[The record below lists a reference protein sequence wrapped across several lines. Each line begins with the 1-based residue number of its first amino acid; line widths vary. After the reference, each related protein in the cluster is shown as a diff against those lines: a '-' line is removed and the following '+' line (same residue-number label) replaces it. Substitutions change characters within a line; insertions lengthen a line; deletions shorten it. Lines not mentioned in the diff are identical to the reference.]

1 MNPLA
6 ANLSSAS
13 RPTSATAQPVVR
25 NAADAQA
32 TLANR
37 LAERLGL
44 EPGALAS
51 KANDYTPEKVAGRIL
66 GFIEQ
71 RLQSE
76 QAAGADP
83 SKLKGLLEQARS
95 GVEKGF
101 AEARKILDGMGVLQG
116 KVASD
121 IDDTYQKIQDGF
133 SDLDKRFNPD
143 AALVEGS
150 TNIAAYS
157 ERFAA
162 QAETFDMEV
171 TTRDG
176 DRLRISI
183 AQASANW
190 SQSGVVASSNGNG
203 SSVVASSQSG
213 SLQIGAWQ
221 VSVEGEL
228 DDEERAAL
236 EKLFGQVQDLSNKF
250 YAGDLSGAFDR
261 AMALEMDGEQL
272 ASMSLRLTQ
281 TTVRQATDAYSAVAQ
296 DGGQAAS
303 ARGGH
308 GQLHRRRRQIGRRPL
323 QQIGRQAFT
332 RSRAQQPQLLG
343 PADQIP
349 ASIRQLV
356 ARRAVS
362 LVQLLQSTAHLVQIG
377 DKGNELV
384 VQLTSTFGNLARVLA
399 LALLAPEAVDHPQG
413 GQQGGRADN
422 HDVAVEGLLEQV
434 RLGLQR
440 SRKRGLDGHEQQH
453 EIQAVQAFQALVV
466 LAGQAFDV
474 ISQRQHMLLQGCLA
488 NDVILRRH
496 ILLIRSQADL
506 GVHHHLLVARQINQ
520 HIRLKALTI
529 RPLVSS

>member
-6 ANLSSAS
+6 SNLSSAS
-13 RPTSATAQPVVR
+13 RPTAAAAQPVVR

-44 EPGALAS
+44 EPGALAG
-51 KANDYTPEKVAGRIL
+51 KTNDYTPEKVAGRIL
-66 GFIEQ
+66 SFIEQ

-76 QAAGADP
+76 QAGGADTG
-83 SKLKGLLEQARS
+83 KLQKLLDQARN

-133 SDLDKRFNPD
+133 SDLNKRFNPD
-143 AALVEGS
+143 AALVEDS

-236 EKLFGQVQDLSNKF
+236 EKLFGQVQELSNKF

-303 ARGGH
+303 AVNSS
-308 GQLHRRRRQIGRRPL
+308 LIDY
-323 QQIGRQAFT
+323 
-332 RSRAQQPQLLG
+332 AQ
-343 PADQIP
+343 
-349 ASIRQLV
+349 
-356 ARRAVS
+356 
-362 LVQLLQSTAHLVQIG
+362 
-377 DKGNELV
+377 
-384 VQLTSTFGNLARVLA
+384 
-399 LALLAPEAVDHPQG
+399 
-413 GQQGGRADN
+413 
-422 HDVAVEGLLEQV
+422 GLLDALRSANQVAEEGSAKGSLLDLLKGGFSLDERFDSGRLDKAEQLNS
-434 RLGLQR
+434 RLLDGLQNLLNPA
-440 SRKRGLDGHEQQH
+440 LD
-453 EIQAVQAFQALVV
+453 
-466 LAGQAFDV
+466 
-474 ISQRQHMLLQGCLA
+474 
-488 NDVILRRH
+488 
-496 ILLIRSQADL
+496 
-506 GVHHHLLVARQINQ
+506 
-520 HIRLKALTI
+520 
-529 RPLVSS
+529 SSKSTDA

>member
-6 ANLSSAS
+6 SNLSSAS
-13 RPTSATAQPVVR
+13 RPTAAAAQPVVR

-44 EPGALAS
+44 EPGALAG

-66 GFIEQ
+66 SFIEQ

-76 QAAGADP
+76 QAGGADTG
-83 SKLKGLLEQARS
+83 KLQKLLDQARS

-133 SDLDKRFNPD
+133 SDLNKRFNPD

-190 SQSGVVASSNGNG
+190 SQSGVVASSNGNS

-236 EKLFGQVQDLSNKF
+236 EKLFGQVQELSNKF

-303 ARGGH
+303 AVNSS
-308 GQLHRRRRQIGRRPL
+308 LIDY
-323 QQIGRQAFT
+323 
-332 RSRAQQPQLLG
+332 AQ
-343 PADQIP
+343 
-349 ASIRQLV
+349 
-356 ARRAVS
+356 
-362 LVQLLQSTAHLVQIG
+362 
-377 DKGNELV
+377 
-384 VQLTSTFGNLARVLA
+384 
-399 LALLAPEAVDHPQG
+399 
-413 GQQGGRADN
+413 
-422 HDVAVEGLLEQV
+422 GLLDALRSANQVAEQGSAKGSLLDLLKGGFSLDERFDSG
-434 RLGLQR
+434 RLDKAEQLNSRLLDGLQNLLNPA
-440 SRKRGLDGHEQQH
+440 LD
-453 EIQAVQAFQALVV
+453 
-466 LAGQAFDV
+466 
-474 ISQRQHMLLQGCLA
+474 
-488 NDVILRRH
+488 
-496 ILLIRSQADL
+496 
-506 GVHHHLLVARQINQ
+506 
-520 HIRLKALTI
+520 
-529 RPLVSS
+529 SSKSTDA

>member
-190 SQSGVVASSNGNG
+190 SQSGAVVSSNGNG
-203 SSVVASSQSG
+203 SSLVASSQSG
-213 SLQIGAWQ
+213 SMQIGAWQ

-261 AMALEMDGEQL
+261 AMALDMDGEQL

-303 ARGGH
+303 AVNSS
-308 GQLHRRRRQIGRRPL
+308 LIDY
-323 QQIGRQAFT
+323 
-332 RSRAQQPQLLG
+332 AQ
-343 PADQIP
+343 
-349 ASIRQLV
+349 
-356 ARRAVS
+356 
-362 LVQLLQSTAHLVQIG
+362 
-377 DKGNELV
+377 
-384 VQLTSTFGNLARVLA
+384 
-399 LALLAPEAVDHPQG
+399 
-413 GQQGGRADN
+413 
-422 HDVAVEGLLEQV
+422 GLLDALRSANQVAEEGTAKTSLLDMLKGGFSLDERFDSGRLDKAEQLNS
-434 RLGLQR
+434 RLLDGLQNLLNPA
-440 SRKRGLDGHEQQH
+440 LD
-453 EIQAVQAFQALVV
+453 
-466 LAGQAFDV
+466 
-474 ISQRQHMLLQGCLA
+474 
-488 NDVILRRH
+488 
-496 ILLIRSQADL
+496 
-506 GVHHHLLVARQINQ
+506 
-520 HIRLKALTI
+520 
-529 RPLVSS
+529 SSKSTDA

>member
-6 ANLSSAS
+6 SLLSSPS
-13 RPTSATAQPVVR
+13 RSAAATAQPPVR
-25 NAADAQA
+25 NPAADAQA

-44 EPGALAS
+44 EPGALAG

-83 SKLKGLLEQARS
+83 SKLQGLLEQARS

-133 SDLDKRFNPD
+133 SALDKRFNP
-143 AALVEGS
+143 S
-150 TNIAAYS
+150 TPASTGNVAVAAYS

-162 QAETFDMEV
+162 KAETFEMQV

-190 SQSGVVASSNGNG
+190 SQSAVAASSDGKT
-203 SSVVASSQSG
+203 SSLVASSQSG

-228 DDEERAAL
+228 DDEERGAL
-236 EKLFGQVQDLSNKF
+236 EKLFSQVQDLSNKF

-303 ARGGH
+303 AVNSSLIDYAQGLLDALRSANQVAEEGSAKGNLLDLLKGGFSLDERFDSARLDKAE
-308 GQLHRRRRQIGRRPL
+308 QLNNR
-323 QQIGRQAFT
+323 
-332 RSRAQQPQLLG
+332 LLDG
-343 PADQIP
+343 
-349 ASIRQLV
+349 
-356 ARRAVS
+356 
-362 LVQLLQSTAHLVQIG
+362 LQSLL
-377 DKGNELV
+377 NP
-384 VQLTSTFGNLARVLA
+384 A
-399 LALLAPEAVDHPQG
+399 LDSSKS
-413 GQQGGRADN
+413 AD
-422 HDVAVEGLLEQV
+422 V
-434 RLGLQR
+434 
-440 SRKRGLDGHEQQH
+440 
-453 EIQAVQAFQALVV
+453 
-466 LAGQAFDV
+466 
-474 ISQRQHMLLQGCLA
+474 
-488 NDVILRRH
+488 
-496 ILLIRSQADL
+496 
-506 GVHHHLLVARQINQ
+506 
-520 HIRLKALTI
+520 
-529 RPLVSS
+529 

>member
-44 EPGALAS
+44 EPGALAG

-213 SLQIGAWQ
+213 NLQIGAWQ

-261 AMALEMDGEQL
+261 AMALDMDGEQL

-303 ARGGH
+303 AVNSS
-308 GQLHRRRRQIGRRPL
+308 LIDY
-323 QQIGRQAFT
+323 
-332 RSRAQQPQLLG
+332 AQ
-343 PADQIP
+343 
-349 ASIRQLV
+349 
-356 ARRAVS
+356 
-362 LVQLLQSTAHLVQIG
+362 
-377 DKGNELV
+377 
-384 VQLTSTFGNLARVLA
+384 
-399 LALLAPEAVDHPQG
+399 
-413 GQQGGRADN
+413 
-422 HDVAVEGLLEQV
+422 GLLDALRSANQVAEEGTAKTSLLDMLKGGFSLDERFDSGRLDKAEQLNS
-434 RLGLQR
+434 RLLDGLQNLLNPA
-440 SRKRGLDGHEQQH
+440 LD
-453 EIQAVQAFQALVV
+453 
-466 LAGQAFDV
+466 
-474 ISQRQHMLLQGCLA
+474 
-488 NDVILRRH
+488 
-496 ILLIRSQADL
+496 
-506 GVHHHLLVARQINQ
+506 
-520 HIRLKALTI
+520 
-529 RPLVSS
+529 SSKSSDA

>member
-44 EPGALAS
+44 EPGALAG

-213 SLQIGAWQ
+213 NLQIGAWQ

-261 AMALEMDGEQL
+261 AMALDMDGEQL

-303 ARGGH
+303 AVNSS
-308 GQLHRRRRQIGRRPL
+308 LIDY
-323 QQIGRQAFT
+323 
-332 RSRAQQPQLLG
+332 AQ
-343 PADQIP
+343 
-349 ASIRQLV
+349 
-356 ARRAVS
+356 
-362 LVQLLQSTAHLVQIG
+362 
-377 DKGNELV
+377 
-384 VQLTSTFGNLARVLA
+384 
-399 LALLAPEAVDHPQG
+399 
-413 GQQGGRADN
+413 
-422 HDVAVEGLLEQV
+422 GLLDALRSASQVAEEGTAKTSLLDMLKGGFSLDERFDSGRLDKAEQLNS
-434 RLGLQR
+434 RLLDGLQNLLNPA
-440 SRKRGLDGHEQQH
+440 LD
-453 EIQAVQAFQALVV
+453 
-466 LAGQAFDV
+466 
-474 ISQRQHMLLQGCLA
+474 S
-488 NDVILRRH
+488 
-496 ILLIRSQADL
+496 SKSAD
-506 GVHHHLLVARQINQ
+506 A
-520 HIRLKALTI
+520 
-529 RPLVSS
+529 

>member
-32 TLANR
+32 TLSNR

-44 EPGALAS
+44 EPGALAG

-213 SLQIGAWQ
+213 SMQIGGWQ

-303 ARGGH
+303 AVNSS
-308 GQLHRRRRQIGRRPL
+308 LIDY
-323 QQIGRQAFT
+323 
-332 RSRAQQPQLLG
+332 AQ
-343 PADQIP
+343 
-349 ASIRQLV
+349 
-356 ARRAVS
+356 
-362 LVQLLQSTAHLVQIG
+362 
-377 DKGNELV
+377 
-384 VQLTSTFGNLARVLA
+384 
-399 LALLAPEAVDHPQG
+399 
-413 GQQGGRADN
+413 
-422 HDVAVEGLLEQV
+422 GLLDALRSANQVAEEGTAKTSLLDMLKGGFSLDERFDSGRLDKAEQLNS
-434 RLGLQR
+434 RLLDGLQNLLNPA
-440 SRKRGLDGHEQQH
+440 LD
-453 EIQAVQAFQALVV
+453 
-466 LAGQAFDV
+466 
-474 ISQRQHMLLQGCLA
+474 
-488 NDVILRRH
+488 
-496 ILLIRSQADL
+496 
-506 GVHHHLLVARQINQ
+506 
-520 HIRLKALTI
+520 
-529 RPLVSS
+529 SSKSSDA

>member
-6 ANLSSAS
+6 SNLSSAS
-13 RPTSATAQPVVR
+13 RPTAAAAQPVVR

-44 EPGALAS
+44 EPGALAG
-51 KANDYTPEKVAGRIL
+51 KTNDYTPEKVAGRIL
-66 GFIEQ
+66 SFIEQ

-76 QAAGADP
+76 QAGGADTG
-83 SKLKGLLEQARS
+83 KLQKLLDQARN

-133 SDLDKRFNPD
+133 SDLNKRFNPD

-213 SLQIGAWQ
+213 SLQIGGWQ

-236 EKLFGQVQDLSNKF
+236 EKLFGQVQELSNKF

-303 ARGGH
+303 AVNSS
-308 GQLHRRRRQIGRRPL
+308 LIDY
-323 QQIGRQAFT
+323 
-332 RSRAQQPQLLG
+332 AQ
-343 PADQIP
+343 
-349 ASIRQLV
+349 
-356 ARRAVS
+356 
-362 LVQLLQSTAHLVQIG
+362 
-377 DKGNELV
+377 
-384 VQLTSTFGNLARVLA
+384 
-399 LALLAPEAVDHPQG
+399 
-413 GQQGGRADN
+413 
-422 HDVAVEGLLEQV
+422 GLLDALRSANQVAEQGSAKGSLLDLLKGGFSLDERFDSG
-434 RLGLQR
+434 RLDKAEQLNSRLLDGLQNLLNPA
-440 SRKRGLDGHEQQH
+440 LD
-453 EIQAVQAFQALVV
+453 
-466 LAGQAFDV
+466 
-474 ISQRQHMLLQGCLA
+474 
-488 NDVILRRH
+488 
-496 ILLIRSQADL
+496 
-506 GVHHHLLVARQINQ
+506 
-520 HIRLKALTI
+520 
-529 RPLVSS
+529 SSKSTDA

>member
-44 EPGALAS
+44 EPGALAG

-66 GFIEQ
+66 SFIEQ

-133 SDLDKRFNPD
+133 SDLNKRFNPD

-150 TNIAAYS
+150 TTIAAYS

-213 SLQIGAWQ
+213 SMQIGAWQ

-281 TTVRQATDAYSAVAQ
+281 TTVRQATDAYSTVAQ

-303 ARGGH
+303 AVNSS
-308 GQLHRRRRQIGRRPL
+308 LIDY
-323 QQIGRQAFT
+323 
-332 RSRAQQPQLLG
+332 AQ
-343 PADQIP
+343 
-349 ASIRQLV
+349 
-356 ARRAVS
+356 
-362 LVQLLQSTAHLVQIG
+362 
-377 DKGNELV
+377 
-384 VQLTSTFGNLARVLA
+384 
-399 LALLAPEAVDHPQG
+399 
-413 GQQGGRADN
+413 
-422 HDVAVEGLLEQV
+422 GLLEALRSANQV
-434 RLGLQR
+434 ADEGTAKTSLLDMLKGGFSLDERFDSGRLDKAEQLNSRLLDGLQNLLNPA
-440 SRKRGLDGHEQQH
+440 LD
-453 EIQAVQAFQALVV
+453 
-466 LAGQAFDV
+466 
-474 ISQRQHMLLQGCLA
+474 
-488 NDVILRRH
+488 
-496 ILLIRSQADL
+496 
-506 GVHHHLLVARQINQ
+506 
-520 HIRLKALTI
+520 
-529 RPLVSS
+529 SSKSKDA

>member
-44 EPGALAS
+44 EPGALAG

-143 AALVEGS
+143 AALVGGS

-162 QAETFDMEV
+162 QAESFDMEV

-303 ARGGH
+303 AVNSS
-308 GQLHRRRRQIGRRPL
+308 LIDY
-323 QQIGRQAFT
+323 
-332 RSRAQQPQLLG
+332 AQ
-343 PADQIP
+343 
-349 ASIRQLV
+349 
-356 ARRAVS
+356 
-362 LVQLLQSTAHLVQIG
+362 
-377 DKGNELV
+377 
-384 VQLTSTFGNLARVLA
+384 
-399 LALLAPEAVDHPQG
+399 
-413 GQQGGRADN
+413 
-422 HDVAVEGLLEQV
+422 GLLDALRSANQVAEEGTAKTSLLDMLKGGFSLDERFDSGRLDKAEQLNS
-434 RLGLQR
+434 RLLDGLQNLLNPA
-440 SRKRGLDGHEQQH
+440 LD
-453 EIQAVQAFQALVV
+453 
-466 LAGQAFDV
+466 
-474 ISQRQHMLLQGCLA
+474 S
-488 NDVILRRH
+488 
-496 ILLIRSQADL
+496 SKSAD
-506 GVHHHLLVARQINQ
+506 A
-520 HIRLKALTI
+520 
-529 RPLVSS
+529 

>member
-1 MNPLA
+1 
-6 ANLSSAS
+6 
-13 RPTSATAQPVVR
+13 VR

-143 AALVEGS
+143 AALVGGS

-261 AMALEMDGEQL
+261 AMALDMDGEQL

-303 ARGGH
+303 AVNSS
-308 GQLHRRRRQIGRRPL
+308 LIDY
-323 QQIGRQAFT
+323 
-332 RSRAQQPQLLG
+332 AQ
-343 PADQIP
+343 
-349 ASIRQLV
+349 
-356 ARRAVS
+356 
-362 LVQLLQSTAHLVQIG
+362 
-377 DKGNELV
+377 
-384 VQLTSTFGNLARVLA
+384 
-399 LALLAPEAVDHPQG
+399 
-413 GQQGGRADN
+413 
-422 HDVAVEGLLEQV
+422 GLLDALRSASQVAEEGTAKTSLLDMLKGGFSLDERFDSGRLDKAEQLNS
-434 RLGLQR
+434 RLLDGLQN
-440 SRKRGLDGHEQQH
+440 
-453 EIQAVQAFQALVV
+453 
-466 LAGQAFDV
+466 
-474 ISQRQHMLLQGCLA
+474 LLNPA
-488 NDVILRRH
+488 
-496 ILLIRSQADL
+496 
-506 GVHHHLLVARQINQ
+506 
-520 HIRLKALTI
+520 
-529 RPLVSS
+529 LVSSKSADA

>member
-83 SKLKGLLEQARS
+83 SKLKDLLEQARS

-213 SLQIGAWQ
+213 NLQIGAWQ

-261 AMALEMDGEQL
+261 AMALDMDGEQL

-303 ARGGH
+303 AVNSS
-308 GQLHRRRRQIGRRPL
+308 LIDY
-323 QQIGRQAFT
+323 
-332 RSRAQQPQLLG
+332 AQ
-343 PADQIP
+343 
-349 ASIRQLV
+349 
-356 ARRAVS
+356 
-362 LVQLLQSTAHLVQIG
+362 
-377 DKGNELV
+377 
-384 VQLTSTFGNLARVLA
+384 
-399 LALLAPEAVDHPQG
+399 
-413 GQQGGRADN
+413 
-422 HDVAVEGLLEQV
+422 GLLDALRSANQVAEEGTAKTSLLDMLKGGFSLDERFDSGRLDKAEQLNS
-434 RLGLQR
+434 RLLDGLQNLLNPA
-440 SRKRGLDGHEQQH
+440 LD
-453 EIQAVQAFQALVV
+453 
-466 LAGQAFDV
+466 
-474 ISQRQHMLLQGCLA
+474 S
-488 NDVILRRH
+488 
-496 ILLIRSQADL
+496 SKSAD
-506 GVHHHLLVARQINQ
+506 A
-520 HIRLKALTI
+520 
-529 RPLVSS
+529 

>member
-6 ANLSSAS
+6 SNLSSAS

-44 EPGALAS
+44 EPGALAG

-76 QAAGADP
+76 QAAGADTG
-83 SKLKGLLEQARS
+83 KLQKLLDQARS

-143 AALVEGS
+143 AALVDG
-150 TNIAAYS
+150 TTKLAAYS

-213 SLQIGAWQ
+213 SMQIGAWQ

-303 ARGGH
+303 AVNSS
-308 GQLHRRRRQIGRRPL
+308 LIDY
-323 QQIGRQAFT
+323 
-332 RSRAQQPQLLG
+332 AQ
-343 PADQIP
+343 
-349 ASIRQLV
+349 
-356 ARRAVS
+356 
-362 LVQLLQSTAHLVQIG
+362 
-377 DKGNELV
+377 
-384 VQLTSTFGNLARVLA
+384 
-399 LALLAPEAVDHPQG
+399 
-413 GQQGGRADN
+413 
-422 HDVAVEGLLEQV
+422 GLLEALRSANQV
-434 RLGLQR
+434 AEEGTAKTSLLDMLKGGFSLDERFDSGRLDKAEQLNSRLLDGLQNLLNPA
-440 SRKRGLDGHEQQH
+440 LD
-453 EIQAVQAFQALVV
+453 
-466 LAGQAFDV
+466 
-474 ISQRQHMLLQGCLA
+474 
-488 NDVILRRH
+488 
-496 ILLIRSQADL
+496 
-506 GVHHHLLVARQINQ
+506 
-520 HIRLKALTI
+520 
-529 RPLVSS
+529 SSKSTNA

>member
-1 MNPLA
+1 MNFAMNPLA

-13 RPTSATAQPVVR
+13 RPTSVTAQPAVR
-25 NAADAQA
+25 NAADAQV

-44 EPGALAS
+44 EPGALAG

-121 IDDTYQKIQDGF
+121 IDDTYQKLQSGF

-162 QAETFDMEV
+162 QAETFEMQV

-190 SQSGVVASSNGNG
+190 SQSGVVASNNDNG

-236 EKLFGQVQDLSNKF
+236 EKLFGQVQDLSDKF

-303 ARGGH
+303 AVNSS
-308 GQLHRRRRQIGRRPL
+308 LIDY
-323 QQIGRQAFT
+323 
-332 RSRAQQPQLLG
+332 AQ
-343 PADQIP
+343 
-349 ASIRQLV
+349 
-356 ARRAVS
+356 
-362 LVQLLQSTAHLVQIG
+362 
-377 DKGNELV
+377 
-384 VQLTSTFGNLARVLA
+384 
-399 LALLAPEAVDHPQG
+399 
-413 GQQGGRADN
+413 
-422 HDVAVEGLLEQV
+422 GLLEALRSANQV
-434 RLGLQR
+434 AEEGTAKTSLLDLLKGGFSLDERFDSGRLDKAEQLNSRLLDGLQNLLNPA
-440 SRKRGLDGHEQQH
+440 LD
-453 EIQAVQAFQALVV
+453 
-466 LAGQAFDV
+466 
-474 ISQRQHMLLQGCLA
+474 
-488 NDVILRRH
+488 
-496 ILLIRSQADL
+496 
-506 GVHHHLLVARQINQ
+506 
-520 HIRLKALTI
+520 
-529 RPLVSS
+529 SSKSTDA

>member
-190 SQSGVVASSNGNG
+190 SQSGIVASSNGNG

-221 VSVEGEL
+221 ISVEGEL

-281 TTVRQATDAYSAVAQ
+281 TTMRQATDAYSAVAQ

-303 ARGGH
+303 AVNSS
-308 GQLHRRRRQIGRRPL
+308 LIDY
-323 QQIGRQAFT
+323 
-332 RSRAQQPQLLG
+332 AQ
-343 PADQIP
+343 
-349 ASIRQLV
+349 
-356 ARRAVS
+356 
-362 LVQLLQSTAHLVQIG
+362 
-377 DKGNELV
+377 
-384 VQLTSTFGNLARVLA
+384 
-399 LALLAPEAVDHPQG
+399 
-413 GQQGGRADN
+413 
-422 HDVAVEGLLEQV
+422 GLLDALRSANQVAEEGTAKTSLLDMLKGGFSLDERFDSGRLDKAEQLNS
-434 RLGLQR
+434 RLLDGLQNLLNPA
-440 SRKRGLDGHEQQH
+440 LD
-453 EIQAVQAFQALVV
+453 
-466 LAGQAFDV
+466 
-474 ISQRQHMLLQGCLA
+474 
-488 NDVILRRH
+488 
-496 ILLIRSQADL
+496 
-506 GVHHHLLVARQINQ
+506 
-520 HIRLKALTI
+520 
-529 RPLVSS
+529 SSKSSDA

>member
-6 ANLSSAS
+6 SNLSSAS
-13 RPTSATAQPVVR
+13 RPTSVTAQPVVR

-44 EPGALAS
+44 EPGALAG

-66 GFIEQ
+66 SFIEQ

-76 QAAGADP
+76 QAAGADTG
-83 SKLKGLLEQARS
+83 KLQKLLDQARS

-133 SDLDKRFNPD
+133 SDLNKRFNPD

-150 TNIAAYS
+150 TKIAAYS

-162 QAETFDMEV
+162 KAETFEMEV

-228 DDEERAAL
+228 DDKERAAL
-236 EKLFGQVQDLSNKF
+236 EKLFGQVQELSNKF

-303 ARGGH
+303 AVNSS
-308 GQLHRRRRQIGRRPL
+308 LIDY
-323 QQIGRQAFT
+323 
-332 RSRAQQPQLLG
+332 AQ
-343 PADQIP
+343 
-349 ASIRQLV
+349 
-356 ARRAVS
+356 
-362 LVQLLQSTAHLVQIG
+362 
-377 DKGNELV
+377 
-384 VQLTSTFGNLARVLA
+384 
-399 LALLAPEAVDHPQG
+399 
-413 GQQGGRADN
+413 
-422 HDVAVEGLLEQV
+422 GLLEALRSANQV
-434 RLGLQR
+434 VEEGTGKTSLLDLLKGGFSLDERFDSGRLDKAEQLNSRLLDGLQNLLNPA
-440 SRKRGLDGHEQQH
+440 LD
-453 EIQAVQAFQALVV
+453 
-466 LAGQAFDV
+466 
-474 ISQRQHMLLQGCLA
+474 
-488 NDVILRRH
+488 
-496 ILLIRSQADL
+496 
-506 GVHHHLLVARQINQ
+506 
-520 HIRLKALTI
+520 
-529 RPLVSS
+529 SSKSTDA

>member
-13 RPTSATAQPVVR
+13 RPSSITAQPAIR

-44 EPGALAS
+44 EPGSLAG
-51 KANDYTPEKVAGRIL
+51 KANDFSPEKVAGRIL

-76 QAAGADP
+76 QAAGADTA
-83 SKLKGLLEQARS
+83 KLQKFLDQARE

-133 SDLDKRFNPD
+133 SGLSQRFNPD

-150 TNIAAYS
+150 SSIAAYS

-162 QAETFDMEV
+162 QAETFEMSV

-190 SQSGVVASSNGNG
+190 SQTGVVASSNGQG
-203 SSVVASSQSG
+203 SSAVASSQSG

-221 VSVEGEL
+221 ISVEGEL
-228 DDEERAAL
+228 DDEERGAL
-236 EKLFGQVQDLSNKF
+236 EKLFGQVQELSNKF

-281 TTVRQATDAYSAVAQ
+281 TTVRQATDTYSSVAQ
-296 DGGQAAS
+296 EGGQAAS
-303 ARGGH
+303 AVNKS
-308 GQLHRRRRQIGRRPL
+308 LIDY
-323 QQIGRQAFT
+323 
-332 RSRAQQPQLLG
+332 AQGMLDAL
-343 PADQIP
+343 
-349 ASIRQLV
+349 RNVNQLV
-356 ARRAVS
+356 AEGTDKTS
-362 LVQLLQSTAHLVQIG
+362 LLDLLKGGFSLDERFDSARL
-377 DKGNELV
+377 DKAERLN
-384 VQLTSTFGNLARVLA
+384 SR
-399 LALLAPEAVDHPQG
+399 
-413 GQQGGRADN
+413 
-422 HDVAVEGLLEQV
+422 LLES
-434 RLGLQR
+434 LQNLR
-440 SRKRGLDGHEQQH
+440 DP
-453 EIQAVQAFQALVV
+453 ALE
-466 LAGQAFDV
+466 
-474 ISQRQHMLLQGCLA
+474 
-488 NDVILRRH
+488 
-496 ILLIRSQADL
+496 
-506 GVHHHLLVARQINQ
+506 
-520 HIRLKALTI
+520 
-529 RPLVSS
+529 SSKTTDA

>member
-6 ANLSSAS
+6 SLLSSPS
-13 RPTSATAQPVVR
+13 RSAAATAQPPVR
-25 NAADAQA
+25 NPAADAQA

-44 EPGALAS
+44 EPGALAG

-83 SKLKGLLEQARS
+83 SKLQGLLDQARS

-133 SDLDKRFNPD
+133 SALDKRFNP
-143 AALVEGS
+143 S
-150 TNIAAYS
+150 TPASTGNVAVAAYS

-162 QAETFDMEV
+162 QAETFEMQV

-190 SQSGVVASSNGNG
+190 SQSAVAASSDGKT
-203 SSVVASSQSG
+203 SSLVASSQSG

-228 DDEERAAL
+228 DDEERGAL
-236 EKLFGQVQDLSNKF
+236 EKLFSQVQELSNKF

-303 ARGGH
+303 AVNSSLIDYAQGLLDALRSANQVAEEGSAKGNLLDLLKGGFSLDERFDSARLDKAE
-308 GQLHRRRRQIGRRPL
+308 QLNNR
-323 QQIGRQAFT
+323 
-332 RSRAQQPQLLG
+332 LLDG
-343 PADQIP
+343 
-349 ASIRQLV
+349 
-356 ARRAVS
+356 
-362 LVQLLQSTAHLVQIG
+362 LQSLL
-377 DKGNELV
+377 NP
-384 VQLTSTFGNLARVLA
+384 A
-399 LALLAPEAVDHPQG
+399 LDSSKS
-413 GQQGGRADN
+413 AD
-422 HDVAVEGLLEQV
+422 V
-434 RLGLQR
+434 
-440 SRKRGLDGHEQQH
+440 
-453 EIQAVQAFQALVV
+453 
-466 LAGQAFDV
+466 
-474 ISQRQHMLLQGCLA
+474 
-488 NDVILRRH
+488 
-496 ILLIRSQADL
+496 
-506 GVHHHLLVARQINQ
+506 
-520 HIRLKALTI
+520 
-529 RPLVSS
+529 

>member
-13 RPTSATAQPVVR
+13 RPASATAQPVVR

-44 EPGALAS
+44 EPGALAG

-83 SKLKGLLEQARS
+83 NKLKGLLEQARS

-190 SQSGVVASSNGNG
+190 SQSGVVASSNSNG

-303 ARGGH
+303 AVNSS
-308 GQLHRRRRQIGRRPL
+308 LIDY
-323 QQIGRQAFT
+323 
-332 RSRAQQPQLLG
+332 AQ
-343 PADQIP
+343 
-349 ASIRQLV
+349 
-356 ARRAVS
+356 
-362 LVQLLQSTAHLVQIG
+362 
-377 DKGNELV
+377 
-384 VQLTSTFGNLARVLA
+384 
-399 LALLAPEAVDHPQG
+399 
-413 GQQGGRADN
+413 
-422 HDVAVEGLLEQV
+422 GLLDALRSANQVVEEGTAKTSLLDMLKGGFSLDERFDSGRLDKAEQLNS
-434 RLGLQR
+434 RLLDGLQNLLNPA
-440 SRKRGLDGHEQQH
+440 LD
-453 EIQAVQAFQALVV
+453 
-466 LAGQAFDV
+466 
-474 ISQRQHMLLQGCLA
+474 
-488 NDVILRRH
+488 
-496 ILLIRSQADL
+496 
-506 GVHHHLLVARQINQ
+506 
-520 HIRLKALTI
+520 
-529 RPLVSS
+529 SSKSTDA

>member
-83 SKLKGLLEQARS
+83 SKLKDLLEQARS

-213 SLQIGAWQ
+213 NLQIGAWQ

-261 AMALEMDGEQL
+261 AMALDMDGEQL

-303 ARGGH
+303 AVNSS
-308 GQLHRRRRQIGRRPL
+308 LIDY
-323 QQIGRQAFT
+323 
-332 RSRAQQPQLLG
+332 AQ
-343 PADQIP
+343 
-349 ASIRQLV
+349 
-356 ARRAVS
+356 
-362 LVQLLQSTAHLVQIG
+362 
-377 DKGNELV
+377 
-384 VQLTSTFGNLARVLA
+384 
-399 LALLAPEAVDHPQG
+399 
-413 GQQGGRADN
+413 
-422 HDVAVEGLLEQV
+422 GLLDALRSANQVAEEGTAKTSLLDMLKGGFSLDERFDSGRLDKAEQLNS
-434 RLGLQR
+434 RLLDGLQNLLNPA
-440 SRKRGLDGHEQQH
+440 LD
-453 EIQAVQAFQALVV
+453 
-466 LAGQAFDV
+466 
-474 ISQRQHMLLQGCLA
+474 
-488 NDVILRRH
+488 
-496 ILLIRSQADL
+496 
-506 GVHHHLLVARQINQ
+506 
-520 HIRLKALTI
+520 
-529 RPLVSS
+529 SSKSSDA

>member
-6 ANLSSAS
+6 SSLSSAS
-13 RPTSATAQPVVR
+13 RSSSATAQPVVR

-44 EPGALAS
+44 EPGALAG

-83 SKLKGLLEQARS
+83 SKLQGLLEQARS

-150 TNIAAYS
+150 TSIAAYR

-183 AQASANW
+183 AQASASW
-190 SQSGVVASSNGNG
+190 SQSGVLASSNGSG
-203 SSVVASSQSG
+203 SSVLASSQSG

-261 AMALEMDGEQL
+261 AMALDMDSEQL
-272 ASMSLRLTQ
+272 ASISLRLTQ

-303 ARGGH
+303 AVNSS
-308 GQLHRRRRQIGRRPL
+308 LIDY
-323 QQIGRQAFT
+323 
-332 RSRAQQPQLLG
+332 AQ
-343 PADQIP
+343 
-349 ASIRQLV
+349 S
-356 ARRAVS
+356 
-362 LVQLLQSTAHLVQIG
+362 
-377 DKGNELV
+377 
-384 VQLTSTFGNLARVLA
+384 
-399 LALLAPEAVDHPQG
+399 
-413 GQQGGRADN
+413 
-422 HDVAVEGLLEQV
+422 LLEALRSANQV
-434 RLGLQR
+434 VEEGTGKASLLDMLKGGFSLDERFDSGRLDKAEQLNSRLLDGLQNLLNPA
-440 SRKRGLDGHEQQH
+440 LD
-453 EIQAVQAFQALVV
+453 
-466 LAGQAFDV
+466 
-474 ISQRQHMLLQGCLA
+474 
-488 NDVILRRH
+488 
-496 ILLIRSQADL
+496 
-506 GVHHHLLVARQINQ
+506 
-520 HIRLKALTI
+520 
-529 RPLVSS
+529 SSAATDA